1 MLGDSFLVVSV
12 FCTELRLDKLHTAA
26 DAAGISAKS
35 AEPVAG
41 NKQLAAANSAATACT
56 SRWAMVKYA
65 STAACSYAEWIFKP
79 TSDAA
84 ELLQGWLRAC
94 YLPIKRLADCLS
106 YLESKLVTL
115 DNECW

>member
-1 MLGDSFLVVSV
+1 MFGDSFHVISI
-12 FCTELRLDKLHTAA
+12 FCTELRVDKLHTAA
-26 DAAGISAKS
+26 DAAGVPAKS
-35 AEPVAG
+35 AEPAAG
-41 NKQLAAANSAATACT
+41 NKQLAAANSATTGCT
-56 SRWAMVKYA
+56 SCWSMVKHA

-84 ELLQGWLRAC
+84 KLLQGWLRAC
-94 YLPIKRLADCLS
+94 FLPIKRLADWLS

>member
-1 MLGDSFLVVSV
+1 MFGDSFHVISI
-12 FCTELRLDKLHTAA
+12 FCTELRVDKLHTAA
-26 DAAGISAKS
+26 DAAGVPAKS
-35 AEPVAG
+35 AEPAAG
-41 NKQLAAANSAATACT
+41 NKQLAAANSATTGCT
-56 SRWAMVKYA
+56 SCWSMVKHP

-84 ELLQGWLRAC
+84 KLLQGWLRAC
-94 YLPIKRLADCLS
+94 FLPIKRLADWLS